1 MEIKNYF
8 AQDAQGNIMPSA
20 NCYLYLPGTTT
31 LATGLVD
38 GNGAPISNPFL
49 ASNIGQVTF
58 GAPNGVYDLRIS
70 QGARDTT
77 IEIQC
82 ADLLQALNET
92 ASFLGAKSSAP
103 TTRNDGSALQIAD
116 RYFNTADQLEYL
128 YKSTGWVAN
137 NLDGQLLAT
146 SRGASL
152 LGALMQDG
160 SPGTIQE
167 AIDEGDNSLRQDL
180 ASPTGA
186 AIVSYQQTGTGSTP
200 RNLGEFASEWVTP
213 GDFGAKMGD
222 PTNNVSLAIQKA
234 LAAGHKVYIPA
245 GVWYGG
251 PASAADESLVIMLKP
266 GDVVEFDPAAY
277 IRFKQNAGTYLP
289 VFAGVKQGGW
299 KLTRPQFIWDGQ
311 VIITADGDIRTA
323 TVEESSPS
331 VSRMG
336 TGFAYRVDIYNCA
349 IFAAECGPFEI
360 TDFKIVGVSPDRPIL
375 NGISTVRTT
384 GVYVIDG
391 IDVNDVNIGVMAQ
404 GGEAARYT
412 RAKAGRL
419 NNDIGIPGHT
429 IYSFVTDVTIDGV
442 IDSGVETGASRASS
456 HTLSWKGNGSL
467 IYTNINSKRGE
478 GPLNF
483 GTAPGSTADIVVS
496 NLVWDDSGAGDAGT
510 VSAIY
515 NSGEAETNK
524 SSISFDNVTL
534 KTSRD
539 RPLLG
544 GSMNDA
550 SGSIRL
556 IRKDTSAPV
565 TAYMHGRFVECDLII
580 LMRQRGAFDAK
591 VLRMQSGGAQSL
603 AGNRLTMPLKGF
615 NTTPSFDYVDS
626 DGRWQGN
633 DLIFKL
639 PRLNQDGTANT
650 SRSLGNPDLMFP
662 GQSIFTKSQNYVGV
676 TDDSVMWDRTYAAG
690 VSAIDANFPIS
701 IGTYTVEVLISANAG
716 AWKRLYR
723 YQVASAR
730 PDGVGGYVNSVQQ
743 IGVVSAVGAS
753 FLSADPVVVVPSI
766 APDGPGNIKVTATV
780 TNAGAL
786 ALPVKVFLSAS
797 KVGR

>member
-1 MEIKNYF
+1 MSFTYRENQNTPLTW
-8 AQDAQGNIMPSA
+8 AQ
-20 NCYLYLPGTTT
+20 L
-31 LATGLVD
+31 D
-38 GNGAPISNPFL
+38 GNFREVESVQRDVLNQVEVAKGAAESAASSSTASQSSAEL
-49 ASNIGQVTF
+49 AEEM
-58 GAPNGVYDLRIS
+58 ARIS
-70 QGARDTT
+70 VVRWCGNHAV
-77 IEIQC
+77 
-82 ADLLQALNET
+82 
-92 ASFLGAKSSAP
+92 AP
-103 TTRNDGSALQIAD
+103 TTRL
-116 RYFNTADQLEYL
+116 
-128 YKSTGWVAN
+128 
-137 NLDGQLLAT
+137 
-146 SRGASL
+146 
-152 LGALMQDG
+152 DG
-160 SPGTIQE
+160 SPLEISDEYGNLSDSLRYNWTGIAWVALNSSAQQLEARLLEPSGSEMISTIQE
-167 AIDEGDNSLRQDL
+167 GAGSVPRDL
-180 ASPTGA
+180 KDVLA
-186 AIVSYQQTGTGSTP
+186 
-200 RNLGEFASEWVTP
+200 EWVTP
-213 GDFGAKMGD
+213 GDFGGKVND

-266 GDVVEFDPAAY
+266 GDVVEFDPAAH
-277 IRFKQNAGTYLP
+277 IRFKQNTGTYLP

-299 KLTRPQFIWDGQ
+299 KLVRPQFIWDGQ
-311 VIITADGDIRTA
+311 LVITADGDIRTA
-323 TVEESSPS
+323 TVEDSSPNLA
-331 VSRMG
+331 RMG
-336 TGFAYRVDIYNCA
+336 CQYAYRVDIYCCA
-349 IFAAECGPFEI
+349 IFAAECSAFEI
-360 TDFKIVGVSPDRPIL
+360 SDFKIVGVSPDRPIL

-412 RAKAGRL
+412 RAKTGRL

-429 IYSFVTDVTIDGV
+429 IYSFVKDVVIDGV
-442 IDSGVETGASRASS
+442 FDPGIETGVTRTSG
-456 HTLSWKGNGSL
+456 HTVSWKGNGSL
-467 IYTNINSKRGE
+467 VYTNVNSKRGN
-478 GPLNF
+478 GPFSLF
-483 GTAPGSTADIVVS
+483 QPASAYSADIAVS
-496 NLVWDDSGAGDAGT
+496 NLVWEDSGTGT
-510 VSAIY
+510 PGNVAAIY
-515 NSGEAETNK
+515 SAATAELNT
-524 SSISFDNVTL
+524 STIHFENVTL

-544 GSMNDA
+544 GSINNA

-556 IRKDTSAPV
+556 IRKDATAPA
-565 TAYMHGRFVECDLII
+565 TAYMSGRFVECDLIV
-580 LMRQRGAFDAK
+580 LMMQRGAFDAK
-591 VLRMQSGGAQSL
+591 VLRMQSGGSQLL

-615 NTTPSFDYVDS
+615 NTTPSFDYAES

-639 PRLNQDGTANT
+639 PRLKQGGTANT
-650 SRSLGNPDLMFP
+650 SRSLGDPDLMFP
-662 GQSIFTKSQNYVGV
+662 GQPIFTKSQNYVGV
-676 TDDSVMWDRTYAAG
+676 TDDSVMWDRTFAAG

-786 ALPVKVFLSAS
+786 ALPVRVFLSAS